1 MSLLEEPIENA
12 VAADNL
18 ELRYGSHVVMEPSS
32 FTAPMGAITALIG
45 PNGAG
50 KSTLLHTMV
59 GLITPA
65 GGEIEVMGTTPQR
78 ARKQV
83 SYVLQSKDVNQSL
96 PLTVTQ
102 VVAMGRYPK
111 RGMVRPFRIDDRAR
125 IQEAMERMDITHLA
139 NRHLT
144 ELSGGQR
151 QRVFMAQGIAQDH
164 LVMLLDEPLTGLDVV
179 SAEAVDRIMH
189 EEKEHGCGVIVCTH
203 DLGEARTAD
212 HVLLLGQKRVT
223 SGPPSEVLTNE
234 NLLAAFGLG
243 LMHFGNNRLVAEE

>member
-1 MSLLEEPIENA
+1 MPVVKVAEKRIQHA
-12 VAADNL
+12 VAATDL
-18 ELRYGSHVVMEPSS
+18 ELRYGAHIVMEPSS

-50 KSTLLHTMV
+50 KSTLLHSMV
-59 GLITPA
+59 GLVTPA
-65 GGEIEVMGTTPQR
+65 GGEIQVMDTSPQK

-83 SYVLQSKDVNQSL
+83 SYVLQSKNVNQTL
-96 PLTVTQ
+96 PLTVHQ

-111 RGMVRPFRIDDRAR
+111 RGMIRPFRIDDRAR
-125 IQEAMERMDITHLA
+125 IREAMERMEITHLA

-144 ELSGGQR
+144 ELSDGQR

-164 LVMLLDEPLTGLDVV
+164 LVMLLDEPLTGLDVI

-189 EEKEHGCGVIVCTH
+189 EERDHGCAVVVCTH
-203 DLGEARTAD
+203 DLGEAGTAD
-212 HVLLLGQKRVT
+212 HVLLLGNKRVV
-223 SGPPSEVLTNE
+223 SGPPDDVLTNE

-243 LMHFGNNRLVAEE
+243 LMHL